1 MSSRLPLTVP
11 VLGESIT
18 EAVVGRWL
26 KQVGDFVQLDETVI
40 ELETDKVTIEV
51 NAPAQGTLESI
62 DIPKGQTAKIGDILG
77 YLNPKETTEIPAR
90 STAELEK
97 IQPIP
102 TEIKNEPLPQTIP
115 NGFQDMDSKIR
126 SEHWSVDNY
135 MKRGAST
142 IFENQIL
149 KNEGYKSKT
158 SSRLLFASYKNN
170 WLDKELFFAMNKLSI
185 VGMVAGLMFLGTLFF
200 ISGFLLALNLYVL
213 PNHQLPTLA
222 VAAVTPHRASPNAL
236 AATHKPTPARP
247 ATVPHQYS
255 NVGGVVM
262 TNPPHKPTQTPVQ
275 QYQSSYGQQPQPQV
289 SYQPQ
294 PVQPQPVA
302 PTPHPDARYVQ
313 QQPTVPV
320 NNFYAA
326 DPQYAPA
333 YAPPYQPAPNR

>member
-126 SEHWSVDNY
+126 SEHWSVANY
-135 MKRGAST
+135 IERRASA
-142 IFENQIL
+142 IFE
-149 KNEGYKSKT
+149 S
-158 SSRLLFASYKNN
+158 
-170 WLDKELFFAMNKLSI
+170 
-185 VGMVAGLMFLGTLFF
+185 
-200 ISGFLLALNLYVL
+200 
-213 PNHQLPTLA
+213 
-222 VAAVTPHRASPNAL
+222 
-236 AATHKPTPARP
+236 
-247 ATVPHQYS
+247 
-255 NVGGVVM
+255 
-262 TNPPHKPTQTPVQ
+262 
-275 QYQSSYGQQPQPQV
+275 
-289 SYQPQ
+289 
-294 PVQPQPVA
+294 
-302 PTPHPDARYVQ
+302 
-313 QQPTVPV
+313 
-320 NNFYAA
+320 
-326 DPQYAPA
+326 
-333 YAPPYQPAPNR
+333 